1 MIVLLRVDDRLVHGQ
16 VVLGWGSALRPDRIL
31 LADDAVAANE
41 WERQL
46 YTAASVEIVVS
57 VATLAEA
64 AKQLT
69 GGVFDRE
76 RVLVVV
82 RHPAAVLALMDLG
95 VSVAEAN
102 VGGLH
107 FRQGRERIADGV
119 FIDAEE
125 RAQLRALV
133 KRGVLLDGR
142 PVPGGPPVKLNSLV
156 V

>member
-16 VVLGWGSALRPDRIL
+16 VVLGWGSLLRPDRIL

-41 WERQL
+41 WERTL
-46 YTAASVEIVVS
+46 YAAASSEIVVS

-82 RHPAAVLALMDLG
+82 RHPGAVLALMDLG
-95 VSVAEAN
+95 VAIAEAN

-119 FIDAEE
+119 FVDAEE
-125 RAQLRALV
+125 RALLRELV
-133 KRGVLLDGR
+133 KRGVSLDGR
-142 PVPGGPPVKLNSLV
+142 AVPGGAPVKLNSLV